1 MNKARLEGLSDAAF
15 AIIFTL
21 LVIEIRVPEE
31 LHHRTATDLMHALSD
46 LTPLFV
52 GYAIS
57 FAVLAMFWISHN
69 ALYGMFV
76 KNINRALVGIN
87 MLFLAFAALL
97 PFSAHLL
104 GRYNDL
110 PLAVQIYGLNV
121 LAIGLVSI
129 LALMYALKSKEID
142 TDHVTAR
149 MLAQARIRTILTPLF
164 TIVGILVV
172 PFSIPLALILYMFP
186 IVFNVIP
193 GLLDRGERMLGIN
206 LG

>member
-1 MNKARLEGLSDAAF
+1 MNKARLEGLSDATF

-31 LHHRTATDLMHALSD
+31 LHHRTTQDLVHALSD
-46 LTPLFV
+46 LVPLFV
-52 GYAIS
+52 GYAIT

-76 KNINRALVGIN
+76 KNINRLMIGIN
-87 MLFLAFAALL
+87 LLFLALAALL

-104 GRYNDL
+104 GRYSDI

-121 LAIGLVSI
+121 LAIGLVSF
-129 LALMYALKSKEID
+129 LALTYALKSKEID
-142 TDHVTAR
+142 TEHVTPR
-149 MLAQARIRTILTPLF
+149 MLAQARIRTLLTPLC
-164 TIVGILVV
+164 TILGIAVV
-172 PFSIPLALILYMFP
+172 TFSVPLAIVLYTFP

-193 GLLDRGERMLGIN
+193 GLLDRAEKALGLN